1 MALTDTE
8 HDNDT
13 TTNGDTMSTT
23 TTASPLAAIATW
35 EEDML
40 TEDQRADVLALAEQI
55 LRGEGGEGADLAV
68 FDPGTHVT
76 PAVLMKPRIVVSEV
90 TVSHDPVEVLGGG
103 EYVLT
108 IRGVRYRDPVRH
120 EAWEPLEPLAR
131 DTLRLGERLPDS
143 LKYRASPGDEH
154 LWCGSV
160 DLTVG
165 SVSVFGSS
173 QASGGN
179 PVTLPTGL
187 RAESLKCRVRF
198 DIA

>member
-1 MALTDTE
+1 MALTGTE
-8 HDNDT
+8 HDDT
-13 TTNGDTMSTT
+13 TTNGDTMTAT

-35 EEDML
+35 EEGVL
-40 TEDQRADVLALAEQI
+40 TEDQRADVLFLAAQI
-55 LRGEGGEGADLAV
+55 LRGGGGEEADLAV
-68 FDPGTHVT
+68 FDPRTHLT

-90 TVSHDPVEVLGGG
+90 TVTHDPVEVLAGG
-103 EYVLT
+103 EYVLALK
-108 IRGVRYRDPVRH
+108 GVRYRNPSKH
-120 EAWEPLEPLAR
+120 EAWEPLEPLTR
-131 DTLRLGERLPDS
+131 DILRLGERLPAS
-143 LKYRASPGDEH
+143 LTHLASPGDEH

-160 DLTVG
+160 DLAVG